1 MSISSTRINMQT
13 GIRTASTAIRP
24 RGGRH
29 SSSMSLCRYGY
40 VSLMK
45 QIAHKPS
52 SVSFVQKYGVG
63 APMNHALYTMLLHL

>member
-1 MSISSTRINMQT
+1 M
-13 GIRTASTAIRP
+13 ASTAIRP

-29 SSSMSLCRYGY
+29 GSSTSLCRYGY
-40 VSLMK
+40 VMK

-63 APMNHALYTMLLHL
+63 APMNHALYTMPLHL